1 MRARTTFR
9 GVIVGTAAMAA
20 VFSGTTAQAAPSETE
35 PTCSYP
41 SVCFI
46 HGGEVVD
53 EYYHV
58 SDWQYLPIPLRAP
71 LRVVNTRHET
81 VWIGDSKGGAS
92 CIQPE
97 SALDVPYG
105 TIEAVRIDDS
115 VECDLT

>member
-1 MRARTTFR
+1 MKARTTFQ
-9 GVIVGTAAMAA
+9 GIVVGIAATTA
-20 VFSGTTAQAAPSETE
+20 VLSGTTAQAAASEAE

-46 HGGEVVD
+46 HGGEMVD

-58 SDWQYLPIPLRAP
+58 SGWQYLPIPLPAP

-81 VWIGDSKGGAS
+81 VWIGDSKGGAQ

-97 SALDVPYG
+97 SAVDIPFG
-105 TIEAVRIDDS
+105 TIEAVRVDDS